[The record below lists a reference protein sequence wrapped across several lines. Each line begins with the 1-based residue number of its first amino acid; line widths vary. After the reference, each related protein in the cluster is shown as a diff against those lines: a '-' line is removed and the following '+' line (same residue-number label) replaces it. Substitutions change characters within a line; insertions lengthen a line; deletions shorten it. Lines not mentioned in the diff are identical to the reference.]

1 MRNGAPGHQPF
12 HWFVEFY
19 GIVRGGGFD
28 VVIGNPP
35 YVEIPKIAGHYSL
48 RNYKVIKTGNLYAV
62 CLERFLQL
70 LGSNRRY
77 GVIVPISA
85 VSTPRMLPLMRLLV
99 DSSSLHIS
107 NFAVRPAKLFSGVD
121 MNLSILVGRPI
132 AKKDQKRILTTA
144 YTRWNETYREH
155 LFDTISYIESEFYEP
170 FSAITKISSGID
182 QAILGKLMKYGPLTR
197 LRIKESQ
204 NPIYYHSGGRY
215 FRKCIRRKLSNEYK
229 ELSLPEDAAN
239 SILCLLSS
247 SLYYWLWIIFS
258 IAIM

>member
-1 MRNGAPGHQPF
+1 MQTEQGMDAGAFTGAKAELRKRLAGLRAELDRYLAGEYGVKTDNKKEYAQWRVGHQPF

-48 RNYKVIKTGNLYAV
+48 RNCKVIKTGNLYAV

-132 AKKDQKRILTTA
+132 TKQRSEE
-144 YTRWNETYREH
+144 N
-155 LFDTISYIESEFYEP
+155 SY
-170 FSAITKISSGID
+170 
-182 QAILGKLMKYGPLTR
+182 
-197 LRIKESQ
+197 
-204 NPIYYHSGGRY
+204 N
-215 FRKCIRRKLSNEYK
+215 
-229 ELSLPEDAAN
+229 
-239 SILCLLSS
+239 CL
-247 SLYYWLWIIFS
+247 Y
-258 IAIM
+258 AME